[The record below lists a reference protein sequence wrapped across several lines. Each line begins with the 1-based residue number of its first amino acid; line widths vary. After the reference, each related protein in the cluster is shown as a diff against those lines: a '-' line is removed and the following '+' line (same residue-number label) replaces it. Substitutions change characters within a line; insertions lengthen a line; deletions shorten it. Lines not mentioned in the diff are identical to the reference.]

1 MVLPYIEVGLPLGA
15 DQIQKFTVNLCSG
28 GRQATDRWEQK
39 RAKTWSRD
47 QIWLKTSW
55 WRCWLELMAA
65 GWYWWPWTG
74 VGAIG
79 AAPMSSNI
87 DPTAAACNAG
97 ANWKITGRRIWGAV
111 RKLEGGGVSSDN
123 GQPVSTD
130 LKSCTRDISYD
141 SRQPP
146 CGDPPHFVQIVSYCW
161 PNIQLLEYAIFL
173 SSDQKWSPGFKR
185 SVKWGKYGT
194 HTMGVWAQLEY
205 IFAIFEIRK
214 QDKNL
219 RKPN

>member
-55 WRCWLELMAA
+55 WRCWLELMAV

-97 ANWKITGRRIWGAV
+97 ANWKITGRRIWRAV

-130 LKSCTRDISYD
+130 LKRCTRDISYD
-141 SRQPP
+141 SGPSTFCPDCIALLAKYPTTRIRNLPLLWSEMESKLQEK
-146 CGDPPHFVQIVSYCW
+146 CQMREVWDPYYGCMGAVIVYFC
-161 PNIQLLEYAIFL
+161 NIWNSET
-173 SSDQKWSPGFKR
+173 R
-185 SVKWGKYGT
+185 
-194 HTMGVWAQLEY
+194 
-205 IFAIFEIRK
+205 
-214 QDKNL
+214 
-219 RKPN
+219 